1 MLKSVSRP
9 LGGGFELA
17 YERSG
22 NTYEHPHS
30 RWMMNRVTL
39 HDGHP
44 GDGPD
49 TLTTTFDYR
58 DEQGRKA
65 GIYNRLEREFYGY
78 PVVIQEQGEADGADV
93 DAQGIGSADAET
105 ARIFPQLERTETF
118 FHEGLDNQ
126 IPGKSSL
133 TTFEYDLY
141 GNVKRFVDAGAVNR
155 ERPTT
160 PSR

>member
-1 MLKSVSRP
+1 VNGSRQELAYQDVNGDGFVDQLISTENSELRVALNRTGRTNLLKSVARP
-9 LGGGFELA
+9 LGGKFELA

-30 RWMMNRVTL
+30 RWVMNRVTM

-78 PVVIQEQGEADGADV
+78 PVVIQEQGEADGADPAASPYLRV
-93 DAQGIGSADAET
+93 KGDVAY
-105 ARIFPQLERTETF
+105 L
-118 FHEGLDNQ
+118 
-126 IPGKSSL
+126 L
-133 TTFEYDLY
+133 T
-141 GNVKRFVDAGAVNR
+141 
-155 ERPTT
+155 
-160 PSR
+160 